1 MCILWL
7 VPTPSLHD
15 PEALAD
21 SMQAAH
27 NGFDAQHDAVMQD
40 EIRVLFPE
48 RPREFAKAYW
58 GIMKRLS
65 EHRISSR

>member
-1 MCILWL
+1 
-7 VPTPSLHD
+7 
-15 PEALAD
+15 
-21 SMQAAH
+21 MQAAH